1 MPVFECQVRTNA
13 GEARQMT
20 LEAPTQQTALERLH
34 QEGHFVLRVLERP
47 DRRSKGRGLL
57 SSGRTKLDELVA
69 FSREFAVM
77 IRAGIPMIETIETLR
92 EHMKPGALQSAL
104 EYVQQDIEGG
114 QSMSASM
121 RRMPH
126 AFPALYVN
134 LIRAAEAGGNLDQV
148 LKRAAD
154 YLNESL
160 ALQRKVKSAMMYPA
174 IVMIATM
181 FVMAYM
187 ITFIMPKF
195 SDMFRQMNVEL
206 PITTRFLVALGD
218 LGDKNKILV
227 LLSPLVVI
235 GLSWGAWQVPR
246 IRNVLSYWAARLPM
260 VGDLTRKVVI
270 TRTLSAMQTLLAA
283 GVSLGQALEIAA
295 DSSGDFRMQKAMRRV
310 RSEVEGA
317 RQLAECLKETGMFP
331 SLVIQLVAA
340 GEKTGAMPE
349 MLGEIVAF
357 YDDEVQQ
364 KLKGLTSVLEPVMM
378 LFLGVV
384 IGVFALSVI
393 SPIYNLM
400 GTIK

>member
-1 MPVFECQVRTNA
+1 M
-13 GEARQMT
+13 M
-20 LEAPTQQTALERLH
+20 EAPTQQVALQRLH
-34 QEGHFVLRVLERP
+34 QEGHFVLRMSERT
-47 DRRSKGRGLL
+47 DRRHQGRGRLNT
-57 SSGRTKLDELVA
+57 GRAKMEELVA

-92 EHMKPGALQSAL
+92 KHMKPGVLRSAL
-104 EYVQQDIEGG
+104 EYVQKEIEGG
-114 QSMSASM
+114 QNMSASM

-134 LIRAAEAGGNLDQV
+134 LIRAAEVGGNLDQV

-195 SDMFRQMNVEL
+195 SDMFRQMNVQL
-206 PITTRFLVALGD
+206 PLTTQFLVALGD
-218 LGDKNKILV
+218 LGDRNKVLV
-227 LLSPLVVI
+227 LLSPLAVI
-235 GLSWGAWQVPR
+235 GMSWGAWQVPR
-246 IRNVLSYWAARLPM
+246 IRNALSYWMARLPM

-283 GVSLGQALEIAA
+283 GVALGQALEIAA
-295 DSSGDFRMQKAMRRV
+295 DSSGDNQMQKAMKRV
-310 RSEVEGA
+310 RTGVEGGHP
-317 RQLAECLKETGMFP
+317 LAESLKETGLFP
-331 SLVIQLVAA
+331 ALVIQLVAA
-340 GEKTGAMPE
+340 GEKTGALPE
-349 MLGEIVAF
+349 MLGEIVSF

-364 KLKGLTSVLEPVMM
+364 RLKGLTSVLEPVMM